1 MRSKRPP
8 VYEEHNYIWSL
19 PLLMLGQFSFLQFSD
34 KGYKYL
40 GNLLVSDVMYQC
52 FFCIAVSPRFLCVHF
67 LWYKEEV
74 IS

>member
-1 MRSKRPP
+1 
-8 VYEEHNYIWSL
+8 
-19 PLLMLGQFSFLQFSD
+19 MLGQFSFLQFSD

-52 FFCIAVSPRFLCVHF
+52 FFRIAVSPGFLCVHF